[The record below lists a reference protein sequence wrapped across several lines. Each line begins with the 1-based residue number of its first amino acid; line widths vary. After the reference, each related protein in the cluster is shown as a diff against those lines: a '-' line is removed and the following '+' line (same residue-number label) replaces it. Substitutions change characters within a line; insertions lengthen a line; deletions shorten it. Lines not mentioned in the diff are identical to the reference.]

1 MRTPKIRRK
10 TYLDFLHTWQDRD
23 LIKVLSGVRRSGKST
38 LLALFQQDLQAQG
51 VQPQNII
58 AINFEMMEF
67 EELTDYRKLQDYI
80 LSKVDKSQK
89 NYVFLDEIQY
99 VAQFEKVVDS
109 LYVRECID
117 LYITGSNAFFLSG
130 ELATLLTGRYIEQHI
145 LPLSFQEF
153 KQWHVENN
161 PQISQLSNPD
171 LYEMYLQSSFP
182 YTLAIS
188 NQQESYDY
196 LQAVYASIMFKDV
209 IPRLKTSDVNAL
221 ERVAKYLASVTGSAI
236 SINKIKNTFASSG
249 VKISFE
255 TVKRYIQGLQDSLLF
270 YRVAQFKVR
279 GRELLQSSEK
289 YYLVDVGLRR
299 IMLPDA
305 NADQGHILENVIYLE
320 LLRRGYTVYVG
331 RVDEYEIDFVAVD
344 TMQNLAY
351 YQVAL
356 DTLNEDTLARELRP
370 LQKISDS
377 YPKYLLT
384 LDRIGADANYN
395 GIVKMNALD
404 WLLSK
409 ENR

>member
-1 MRTPKIRRK
+1 M
-10 TYLDFLHTWQDRD
+10 
-23 LIKVLSGVRRSGKST
+23 
-38 LLALFQQDLQAQG
+38 
-51 VQPQNII
+51 
-58 AINFEMMEF
+58 
-67 EELTDYRKLQDYI
+67 
-80 LSKVDKSQK
+80 
-89 NYVFLDEIQY
+89 
-99 VAQFEKVVDS
+99 
-109 LYVRECID
+109 
-117 LYITGSNAFFLSG
+117 
-130 ELATLLTGRYIEQHI
+130 
-145 LPLSFQEF
+145 SFQEF
-153 KQWHVENN
+153 KQWHSENN
-161 PQISQLSNPD
+161 PAIQQLSNEV
-171 LYEMYLQSSFP
+171 LYGMYIRSSFP

-196 LQAVYASIMFKDV
+196 LQTVYAGIMFKDV

-236 SINKIKNTFASSG
+236 SIKKIKNTFASSG

-255 TVKRYIQGLQDSLLF
+255 TVKRYIQGLQDGLLF
-270 YRVAQFKVR
+270 YRVAQFEVR

-331 RVDEYEIDFVAVD
+331 RIDEYEIDFVAVD

>member
-1 MRTPKIRRK
+1 MRKTNIRRDS
-10 TYLDFLHTWQDRD
+10 YLKFLNTWQNRD
-23 LIKVLSGVRRSGKST
+23 VIKVLSGVRRSGKST
-38 LLALFQQDLQAQG
+38 LLAMFQQDLKAQG
-51 VQPQNII
+51 VQAENII
-58 AINFEMMEF
+58 AINFEFMEF
-67 EELTDYRKLQDYI
+67 EELTDYRKLHDYV
-80 LSKVDKSQK
+80 LSKVDESKK
-89 NYVFLDEIQY
+89 NYVFLDEIQH
-99 VAQFEKVVDS
+99 VTNFEKVVDS
-109 LYVRECID
+109 LYVRDYID

-130 ELATLLTGRYIEQHI
+130 ELATLLTGRYIEQHV

-153 KQWHVENN
+153 KQWHIENN
-161 PQISQLSNPD
+161 PIIQQLSNRD
-171 LYEMYLQSSFP
+171 LYAMYTRSSFP
-182 YTLAIS
+182 YTLAMTS
-188 NQQESYDY
+188 QQETYDY
-196 LQAVYASIMFKDV
+196 LQAVYASVMFKDV
-209 IPRLKTSDVNAL
+209 IPRLNTADINSL
-221 ERVAKYLASVTGSAI
+221 ERVARYLASVTGSPI
-236 SINKIKNTFASSG
+236 SINKIKNTFVSSG

-270 YRVAQFKVR
+270 YSAAQFKVR

-320 LLRRGYTVYVG
+320 LVRRGYTVYVG

-344 TMQNLAY
+344 TLQNLTY

-356 DTLNEDTLARELRP
+356 ETLNEETLTRELRP

-384 LDRIGADANYN
+384 LDTIGTEANYN

-404 WLLSK
+404 WLLS
-409 ENR
+409 ENK

>member
-1 MRTPKIRRK
+1 MKTPYVRRDA
-10 TYLDFLHTWQDRD
+10 YLQFLHTWQDRD

-38 LLALFQQDLQAQG
+38 LLRLFQQDLLVQG
-51 VQPQNII
+51 IDPENII
-58 AINFEMMEF
+58 VINFEFIEF
-67 EELTDYRKLQDYI
+67 EELTDYRKLHDYV
-80 LSKVDKSQK
+80 LSKVDKTKK
-89 NYVFLDEIQY
+89 NYVFLDEIQH
-99 VAQFEKVVDS
+99 VDQFEKVADS
-109 LYVRECID
+109 LYVRDYID

-145 LPLSFQEF
+145 LPLSFAEF
-153 KQWHVENN
+153 TQWHTENN
-161 PQISQLSNPD
+161 PIIQQLSNRD
-171 LYEMYLQSSFP
+171 LYAMYIRSSFP
-182 YTLAIS
+182 YTLAMDT
-188 NQQESYDY
+188 QQETYDY

-209 IPRLKTSDVNAL
+209 IPRLNTADVNSL
-221 ERVAKYLASVTGSAI
+221 ERVAKYLASVTGSPI
-236 SINKIKNTFASSG
+236 SINKIKNSFASNH

-270 YRVAQFKVR
+270 YSVPQFKVR
-279 GRELLQSSEK
+279 GRALLQSSEK
-289 YYLVDVGLRR
+289 YYLVDVGMRR

-320 LLRRGYTVYVG
+320 LVRRGYKVYVG

-344 TMQNLAY
+344 TLQNLTY
-351 YQVAL
+351 YQVVL
-356 DTLNEDTLARELRP
+356 ETLNPDTLSRELRP

-384 LDRIGADANYN
+384 LDTIATEANYD

-409 ENR
+409 N